1 MKKLFAI
8 ALFTIVGVSAAVAAP
23 RHMRWG
29 HHPHMHCHHGGGHC
43 GGGHRGM
50 HR

>member
-1 MKKLFAI
+1 
-8 ALFTIVGVSAAVAAP
+8 
-23 RHMRWG
+23 MRWG